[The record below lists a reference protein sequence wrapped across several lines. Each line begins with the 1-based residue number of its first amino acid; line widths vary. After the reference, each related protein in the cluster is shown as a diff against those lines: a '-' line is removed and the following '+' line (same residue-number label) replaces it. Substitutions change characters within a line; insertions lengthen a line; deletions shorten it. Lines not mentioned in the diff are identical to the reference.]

1 MAGLHNMILNM
12 KQGYDTEVGEGGC
25 LLSGGQRQRVGL
37 ARALL
42 GDPKLVI
49 LDEPNANLDTEG
61 DQALKDAIENLKA
74 RGATVVVILHR
85 PNILQIV
92 DKILVL
98 RDGVVQKFSDR
109 DEVMPLIG
117 GVRPAPK
124 VEHSAAKAVADT

>member
-1 MAGLHNMILNM
+1 M
-12 KQGYDTEVGEGGC
+12 
-25 LLSGGQRQRVGL
+25 
-37 ARALL
+37 

-74 RGATVVVILHR
+74 RGTTVVVILHR

-117 GVRPAPK
+117 GARPTPK
-124 VEHSAAKAVADT
+124 VEHSGARAVADT